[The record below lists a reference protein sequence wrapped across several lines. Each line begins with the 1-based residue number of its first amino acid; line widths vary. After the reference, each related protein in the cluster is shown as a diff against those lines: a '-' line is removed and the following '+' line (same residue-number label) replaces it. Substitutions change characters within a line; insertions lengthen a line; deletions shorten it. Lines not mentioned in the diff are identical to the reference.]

1 MGLPW
6 AGCNGSNGYE
16 EYDENLGSAFLE
28 TERGILY
35 HVSYRHLTSTCEG
48 RIISESSG
56 NYPADERSVNCSK
69 SSAVKPTTLI
79 GYFNGVANTEI
90 NARASL
96 DRLRNEFPST
106 TAKPIEHDLF
116 YNQTGCTPGLLG
128 KIDCVEDLV
137 EVFQQ
142 YDAQFR
148 QLLGNTGWEIFWE
161 IMNGSYMK
169 PGSYS
174 LKLLSL
180 IKFTPQR
187 ILLSNLIQRV
197 AKSMMV
203 RIGMH
208 LVTLLKQ
215 PPTAADT
222 AGHIAKL
229 KSYADKGTGMVLVA
243 HSQGNLFVNAAFDGI
258 KTSVPG
264 VKAKAVHVG
273 TAAPKL
279 NGDYV
284 LADIDIVINVLLRAS
299 VPMLPD
305 SNTPLTFNPVELSGH
320 QFEGTYLDKTRASYA
335 KVVGLVN
342 AALDGVR

>member
-1 MGLPW
+1 M
-6 AGCNGSNGYE
+6 
-16 EYDENLGSAFLE
+16 
-28 TERGILY
+28 
-35 HVSYRHLTSTCEG
+35 
-48 RIISESSG
+48 
-56 NYPADERSVNCSK
+56 
-69 SSAVKPTTLI
+69 
-79 GYFNGVANTEI
+79 
-90 NARASL
+90 
-96 DRLRNEFPST
+96 
-106 TAKPIEHDLF
+106 
-116 YNQTGCTPGLLG
+116 LG

-142 YDAQFR
+142 YDTQFR

-180 IKFTPQR
+180 IKFSPQR
-187 ILLSNLIQRV
+187 ILLANLIEKV
-197 AKSMMV
+197 AKTMMV

-222 AGHIAKL
+222 AAHIAKL
-229 KSYADKGTGMVLVA
+229 KTYADKSTGMVLVA

-258 KTSVPG
+258 KASVPS
-264 VKAKAVHVG
+264 VKAKVVHVG
-273 TAAPKL
+273 SAAPKL

-299 VPMLPD
+299 VPMLPA
-305 SNTPLTFNPVELSGH
+305 SNTPLTFNPVDLSGH
-320 QFEGTYLDKTRASYA
+320 QLEGTYLDKARESYA
-335 KVVGLVN
+335 KVVGMVN
-342 AALDGVR
+342 AALAGVR